1 MLVSN
6 IENSIFNGSLICLIC
21 NYKKRRNK
29 KIVNFAAYVHMWT
42 AIFVYIQS
50 IFGKDCVLLY
60 YIPNMNDLLF
70 SMA

>member
-29 KIVNFAAYVHMWT
+29 KIVDFTLYVHLWT

-50 IFGKDCVLLY
+50 NFGKDSVLLHY
-60 YIPNMNDLLF
+60 VPNKNELLF
-70 SMA
+70 SIA